1 VSRGTDLGVGILGLA
16 QLKSKRVKLTRIEKS
31 EETRKALFDAAAK
44 IVGKHGYEGASI
56 ARITSRAKVAQG
68 TFYNYFTTRQ
78 DLLDQLLPEMGDLML
93 EYLRVHMSTE
103 AKGWQ
108 REEERLRAY
117 FSFLEEN
124 PWFHRLVNEAE
135 TLAPK
140 AHKVYFSR
148 ISAGYVR
155 SLRRA
160 IKVGEIK
167 NFDESDLE
175 PLSYMLMSMRTYL
188 AQRYAYANG
197 SVRAPDA
204 QIIRTYVKLVRFGL
218 YAD

>member
-1 VSRGTDLGVGILGLA
+1 M
-16 QLKSKRVKLTRIEKS
+16 KSKRVKLTRVEKT

-56 ARITSRAKVAQG
+56 ARITARAKVAQG
-68 TFYNYFTTRQ
+68 TFYNYFATRQ
-78 DLLDQLLPEMGDLML
+78 DLLDQLLPEMGELML
-93 EYLRVHMSTE
+93 EYLRVHMSAE

-108 REEERLRAY
+108 REEERLSAY
-117 FSFLEEN
+117 FAFLVEN

-140 AHKVYFSR
+140 AHKIYFSQ
-148 ISAGYVR
+148 ISNGYVR

-160 IKVGEIK
+160 IKTGEIK
-167 NFDESDLE
+167 NFEEADLE
-175 PLSYMLMSMRTYL
+175 PLSYMLMSIRTYL
-188 AQRYAYANG
+188 AQRYAYSNG

-204 QIIRTYVKLVRFGL
+204 QVIKTYVKLVRFGL
-218 YAD
+218 YSE

>member
-1 VSRGTDLGVGILGLA
+1 M
-16 QLKSKRVKLTRIEKS
+16 KSKRVKLTRVEKT

-56 ARITSRAKVAQG
+56 ARITARAKVAQG
-68 TFYNYFTTRQ
+68 AFYNYFATRQ
-78 DLLDQLLPEMGDLML
+78 DLLDQLLPEMGELML
-93 EYLRVHMSTE
+93 EYLRVHMSAE

-108 REEERLRAY
+108 REEERLSAY
-117 FSFLEEN
+117 FAFLVEN

-140 AHKVYFSR
+140 AHKIYFSQ
-148 ISAGYVR
+148 ISNGYVR

-160 IKVGEIK
+160 IKTGEIK
-167 NFDESDLE
+167 NFEEADLE
-175 PLSYMLMSMRTYL
+175 PLSYMLMSIRTYL
-188 AQRYAYANG
+188 AQRYAYSNG

-204 QIIRTYVKLVRFGL
+204 QVIKTYVKLVRFGL
-218 YAD
+218 YSE

>member
-1 VSRGTDLGVGILGLA
+1 MGLA
-16 QLKSKRVKLTRIEKS
+16 QLKSKRVKLTRVEKT

-56 ARITSRAKVAQG
+56 ARITARAKVAQG
-68 TFYNYFTTRQ
+68 TFYNYFATRQ
-78 DLLDQLLPEMGDLML
+78 DLLDQLLPEMGELML
-93 EYLRVHMSTE
+93 EYLRVHMSAE

-108 REEERLRAY
+108 REEERLSAY
-117 FSFLEEN
+117 FAFLVEN

-140 AHKVYFSR
+140 AHKIYFSQ
-148 ISAGYVR
+148 ISNGYVR

-160 IKVGEIK
+160 IKTGEIK
-167 NFDESDLE
+167 NFEEADLE
-175 PLSYMLMSMRTYL
+175 PLSYMLMSIRTYL
-188 AQRYAYANG
+188 AQRYAYSNG

-204 QIIRTYVKLVRFGL
+204 QVIKTYVKLVRFGL
-218 YAD
+218 YSE